1 MKNLGGKL
9 FPYFNSTSYS
19 GLVGKP
25 TTCARALNISNL
37 NGVLDAELDV
47 DGREVAEEENAVVE
61 LGREEPISEPEEDG
75 QRHAERERGVA
86 QKKLKKKKNVK
97 RRIELRSAGS
107 RVRIPRE
114 DVSLFRLQSRDH
126 VCNSLNRPF
135 LSLFCTQIN
144 FNAADFN

>member
-25 TTCARALNISNL
+25 TTCASALNISNL

-47 DGREVAEEENAVVE
+47 DGRKVAEEEDAVVE

-86 QKKLKKKKNVK
+86 QKKLKKRVMSSAHRIAE
-97 RRIELRSAGS
+97 RRVAGS
-107 RVRIPRE
+107 NPARGRFAFSSSI
-114 DVSLFRLQSRDH
+114 SRS
-126 VCNSLNRPF
+126 CL
-135 LSLFCTQIN
+135 
-144 FNAADFN
+144 